1 MTNTQKLASLFL
13 IKRIMASFKSY
24 KDIITEIKQLSEGI
38 DSGNLNQ
45 EDLARFVDLSQK
57 LYERAVIL
65 NYKAMEAE
73 VFKMQAIEKE
83 EPVEEL
89 LSSPGVIPE
98 TPSKPE
104 VEPTILFD
112 FSSEPEEEIAAA
124 VTEETPALDEEVA
137 IENASTTE
145 KEQPST
151 IAVTISNEDVNVFY
165 KKFTKSHQDSLND
178 QFSNS
183 RIEHLQ
189 SAFGLNDKMRI
200 ISELFDGDNTAF
212 SAIIAELD
220 ELSAGELARKRL
232 SEVAVSRKWN
242 PEDELV
248 EEFIKTINRR
258 FD

>member
-1 MTNTQKLASLFL
+1 MTTTQKLASLFL

-38 DSGNLNQ
+38 DSGSLNQ
-45 EDLARFVDLSQK
+45 DDLARFVDLSQK

-65 NYKAMEAE
+65 NYKAMESE
-73 VFKMQAIEKE
+73 VFKMPVIEKE
-83 EPVEEL
+83 KPDEEPL
-89 LSSPGVIPE
+89 QSPVIIPE
-98 TPSKPE
+98 TPSKPG

-112 FSSEPEEEIAAA
+112 FSSELEEEITAE
-124 VTEETPALDEEVA
+124 VTEETPMFDEEVA
-137 IENASTTE
+137 TEDDSTAE
-145 KEQPST
+145 KDQPSS
-151 IAVTISNEDVNVFY
+151 IAVTISNDDVNVFY
-165 KKFTKSHQDSLND
+165 EKFTKSHEDSLND

-212 SAIIAELD
+212 SDIIAELD
-220 ELSAGELARKRL
+220 QLSAGELARKRL

-248 EEFIKTINRR
+248 EEFIKTINRK

>member
-1 MTNTQKLASLFL
+1 MTTTQKLASLFL

-45 EDLARFVDLSQK
+45 DDLARFVDLSQK

-65 NYKAMEAE
+65 NYKAVEAE
-73 VFKMQAIEKE
+73 VFKMPVIEKE
-83 EPVEEL
+83 KPDEEPL
-89 LSSPGVIPE
+89 PSPVVIPE

-112 FSSEPEEEIAAA
+112 FSSELEEEITAK
-124 VTEETPALDEEVA
+124 VTEETPMVDEEVA
-137 IENASTTE
+137 TEDDSTAE
-145 KEQPST
+145 KDQPSS
-151 IAVTISNEDVNVFY
+151 IAITISNDDVNVFY
-165 KKFTKSHQDSLND
+165 EKFTKSHEDSLND

-212 SAIIAELD
+212 SDIIAEL
-220 ELSAGELARKRL
+220 EQLSAGELARKRL

-248 EEFIKTINRR
+248 EEFIKTINRK

>member
-1 MTNTQKLASLFL
+1 
-13 IKRIMASFKSY
+13 MASFKSY

-38 DSGNLNQ
+38 DSGSLNQ
-45 EDLARFVDLSQK
+45 DDLARFVDLSQK

-65 NYKAMEAE
+65 NYKAVESE
-73 VFKMQAIEKE
+73 VFKMPVIEKE
-83 EPVEEL
+83 KPDEEPL
-89 LSSPGVIPE
+89 QSPAVIPE

-112 FSSEPEEEIAAA
+112 FSSELEEEITAE
-124 VTEETPALDEEVA
+124 VTEETPMFDEEVGT
-137 IENASTTE
+137 EDDSTAE
-145 KEQPST
+145 KDQPSS
-151 IAVTISNEDVNVFY
+151 IAVTISNDDVNVFY
-165 KKFTKSHQDSLND
+165 EKFTKSHEDSLND

-212 SAIIAELD
+212 SDIIAELD
-220 ELSAGELARKRL
+220 QLSSGELARKRL

-248 EEFIKTINRR
+248 EEFIKTINRK

>member
-1 MTNTQKLASLFL
+1 MTTTQKLASLFL

-38 DSGNLNQ
+38 DSGSLNQ
-45 EDLARFVDLSQK
+45 DDLARFVDLSQK

-65 NYKAMEAE
+65 NYKAVESE
-73 VFKMQAIEKE
+73 VFKMPVIEKE
-83 EPVEEL
+83 KPDEEPL
-89 LSSPGVIPE
+89 PSPAVIPE

-112 FSSEPEEEIAAA
+112 FSSELEEEITAE
-124 VTEETPALDEEVA
+124 VTEETPMFDEEVA
-137 IENASTTE
+137 TEDDSTAE
-145 KEQPST
+145 KDQPSS
-151 IAVTISNEDVNVFY
+151 IAVTISNDDVNVFY
-165 KKFTKSHQDSLND
+165 EKFTKSHEDSLND

-212 SAIIAELD
+212 SDIIAELD
-220 ELSAGELARKRL
+220 QLSAGELARKRL

-248 EEFIKTINRR
+248 EEFIKTINRK